1 MSMSMIIRTRTIV
14 FSTIVMRTIVF
25 TIVMRTIVF
34 TIVVAARARNER
46 GSVIIITRRIIVD
59 STWRW

>member
-1 MSMSMIIRTRTIV
+1 MSMIIRTRTIV
-14 FSTIVMRTIVF
+14 ITTIVKRTIVF

-46 GSVIIITRRIIVD
+46 RSVIITRRIVVD